1 MNESSR
7 IAEQMQHLSAARWRL
22 ATALVF
28 VILLALVSAEY
39 TWNGRIDLLQLPPYA
54 DPTILPL
61 GFALLQLLL
70 TLPILL
76 AGLPVFIQAARDLLR
91 LRASADAL
99 IVLGVL
105 AALAWSLLS
114 MLRLLL
120 DQPQFLQQL
129 YFLWIGCTLLLALL
143 GKYLEAC
150 ASSLPK
156 RMTQAQLAVLP
167 SSARV
172 ENLEGEHL
180 ISLEDIRPNDI
191 LVIHPGEILPADGI
205 ITEGVASLDESL
217 LTGCPQ
223 SAIRGISD
231 EVFCSS
237 VSKAAVFKYR
247 VTHVGQA
254 TRLFRGLQR
263 LEAVSAKLQSSVKRV
278 RISAA
283 ACILAAC
290 LLAGSAAVSWFM
302 SDAPFGIVLMV
313 FLTVLITAAP
323 CSLSLSSAP
332 ALWLTMKKGLSAG
345 ILLRGGEVLETAR
358 HVDVLVLD
366 KTGTITAG
374 HPAITDIIP
383 EGVSQDTLLA
393 LAASAEKDSRHP
405 AALALTDAA
414 KRRRLRI
421 QRLAAFSEVSGCG
434 VEALLNGQTLRV
446 GRGPWIA
453 EQDVRIS
460 AELLTKADQL
470 ASKGKT
476 PIFISTGNICKGIIA
491 LQDAVRPESQE
502 AIASL
507 KAAGIRVM
515 MLTSDGRRTA
525 NAIAKEA
532 GITDVRAD
540 ILPADKERE
549 IQLLQAR
556 GSTVAMLGHDRQDNA
571 ALARADIHILT
582 GAAADI
588 ETERIDILLLHG
600 DLRDVSRALLLSRQS
615 MRCIRWSI
623 RSSLLCSLPAV
634 FVAMGGLRL
643 LDGPFLLPWMALAA
657 FLLSAGALLFHALR
671 LRSFQFPAYRQKER
685 FIR

>member
-1 MNESSR
+1 
-7 IAEQMQHLSAARWRL
+7 
-22 ATALVF
+22 
-28 VILLALVSAEY
+28 
-39 TWNGRIDLLQLPPYA
+39 
-54 DPTILPL
+54 
-61 GFALLQLLL
+61 
-70 TLPILL
+70 
-76 AGLPVFIQAARDLLR
+76 
-91 LRASADAL
+91 
-99 IVLGVL
+99 
-105 AALAWSLLS
+105 
-114 MLRLLL
+114 
-120 DQPQFLQQL
+120 
-129 YFLWIGCTLLLALL
+129 
-143 GKYLEAC
+143 
-150 ASSLPK
+150 
-156 RMTQAQLAVLP
+156 
-167 SSARV
+167 
-172 ENLEGEHL
+172 
-180 ISLEDIRPNDI
+180 
-191 LVIHPGEILPADGI
+191 
-205 ITEGVASLDESL
+205 
-217 LTGCPQ
+217 
-223 SAIRGISD
+223 
-231 EVFCSS
+231 
-237 VSKAAVFKYR
+237 
-247 VTHVGQA
+247 
-254 TRLFRGLQR
+254 
-263 LEAVSAKLQSSVKRV
+263 
-278 RISAA
+278 
-283 ACILAAC
+283 
-290 LLAGSAAVSWFM
+290 
-302 SDAPFGIVLMV
+302 
-313 FLTVLITAAP
+313 
-323 CSLSLSSAP
+323 
-332 ALWLTMKKGLSAG
+332 
-345 ILLRGGEVLETAR
+345 
-358 HVDVLVLD
+358 
-366 KTGTITAG
+366 
-374 HPAITDIIP
+374 
-383 EGVSQDTLLA
+383 
-393 LAASAEKDSRHP
+393 
-405 AALALTDAA
+405 
-414 KRRRLRI
+414 
-421 QRLAAFSEVSGCG
+421 
-434 VEALLNGQTLRV
+434 V